1 MVMLTHVY
9 HACCDAAAW
18 PRRCLVVGSSPFGT
32 VRTRKSRC
40 LDSPMED
47 ESQVF
52 KPHDRSA
59 FALAWHSR
67 DCLQG
72 PDCKGVSW
80 DAPDL
85 VCASV
90 PGSRAGQVPG
100 IASEDFRCDVCD
112 VSCQVSNPNSSTPGR
127 RRR

>member
-1 MVMLTHVY
+1 MWSCSLMSTMHDVTLQPGL
-9 HACCDAAAW
+9 AA
-18 PRRCLVVGSSPFGT
+18 VVSSAQAPS

-59 FALAWHSR
+59 FALAWHSG

-80 DAPDL
+80 DAPGL
-85 VCASV
+85 VSASL
-90 PGSRAGQVPG
+90 PGSRARQVPSMAVQG
-100 IASEDFRCDVCD
+100 FRYDVCGHIM
-112 VSCQVSNPNSSTPGR
+112 PG
-127 RRR
+127 